1 MKKITYNI
9 LAIILLLQMSLSA
22 QRIKDIAY
30 LSGSEV
36 EQVIGY
42 GLVVGLAGSGDSQRS
57 AFTVQSV
64 TSMLK
69 RFGIT
74 IPQDQLKTKNVA
86 AVMVTATLNS
96 FLKSGSK
103 FDVVVSSMGDSKSL
117 AGGTLLMTPLSGLSG
132 EVYGVAQGPLSVG
145 GFDVQT
151 SSGSRVS
158 KNHTSAGRVP
168 RGGVLRRDINPMV
181 DYSSGL
187 SVLLKNPDLTTASNV
202 SNIINSTF
210 GNATAKANDASEI
223 VVTIPADKQNN
234 IIQFLSELESLEV
247 TTDYIAKVVLNER
260 TGTVVAGS
268 HVKIM
273 PVSIT
278 HGNLNIDVKSNPV
291 VSQPGDFSRT
301 GRTVFFNNLTP
312 KVTEDSSKTIAING
326 ASNVQ
331 EVATALNSLKVTPQ
345 DIISIFQAL
354 KESGALVAELVII

>member
-1 MKKITYNI
+1 MKKTIYYI
-9 LAIILLLQMSLSA
+9 LAIILFLQITTSA

-42 GLVVGLAGSGDSQRS
+42 GLVVGLAGTGDSHRS
-57 AFTVQSV
+57 AFTIQSV

-74 IPQDQLKTKNVA
+74 VPQAQLKTKNVA

-103 FDVVVSSMGDSKSL
+103 FDVNVSSLGDSKSL
-117 AGGTLLMTPLSGLSG
+117 AGGTLLMTPLSGMNG
-132 EVYGVAQGPLSVG
+132 DVYGLAQGPMSVG
-145 GFDVQT
+145 GYDLQT
-151 SSGSRVS
+151 SSGGRVS
-158 KNHTSAGRVP
+158 KNHTSAGRIP
-168 RGGVLRRDINPMV
+168 RGGVLKRDINPLV

-187 SVLLKNPDLTTASNV
+187 SVFLKNPDLSTASNM
-202 SNIINSTF
+202 SNAINSAF
-210 GNATAKANDASEI
+210 GPNTAKANDASEI
-223 VVTIPADKQNN
+223 VVTVPADKQENVVA
-234 IIQFLSELESLEV
+234 FLAELESLEINI
-247 TTDYIAKVVLNER
+247 DYIAKVVLNER
-260 TGTVVAGS
+260 TGTVVAGA

-278 HGNLNIDVKSNPV
+278 HGNLNIDVKSMPV
-291 VSQPGDFSRT
+291 ISQPGAFSRT
-301 GRTVFFNNLTP
+301 GRTVFFNNLVP
-312 KVTEDSSKTIAING
+312 EVTEDTSKTVAISG

-331 EVATALNSLKVTPQ
+331 EVAAALNSLNVSPQ

>member
-1 MKKITYNI
+1 MKKMIIYIFALI
-9 LAIILLLQMSLSA
+9 LVWQTTTSA

-36 EQVIGY
+36 EQIIGY
-42 GLVVGLAGSGDSQRS
+42 GLVVGLAGTGDSHRS

-74 IPQDQLKTKNVA
+74 VPQSKLKTKNVA
-86 AVMVTATLNS
+86 AVMITATLNS
-96 FLKSGSK
+96 FLKTGSK
-103 FDVVVSSMGDSKSL
+103 FDVNISSLGDSKSL
-117 AGGTLLMTPLSGLSG
+117 AGGTLLMTPLSGING
-132 EVYGVAQGPLSVG
+132 DVYGFAQGPLSVG
-145 GFDVQT
+145 GYDVQT
-151 SSGSRVS
+151 SSGGRVS

-168 RGGVLRRDINPMV
+168 RGGVLKRDINPMV

-187 SVLLKNPDLTTASNV
+187 SVLLKNPDLSTASNM
-202 SNIINSTF
+202 SNIINTAF
-210 GNATAKANDASEI
+210 GDNTAKANDASEI
-223 VVTIPADKQNN
+223 VVTIPADKQEN
-234 IIQFLSELESLEV
+234 IVQFLAELESLEV
-247 TTDYIAKVVLNER
+247 TIDYIAKVVLNER
-260 TGTVVAGS
+260 TGTIVAGA

-278 HGNLNIDVKSNPV
+278 HGNLNIDVKSMPV
-291 VSQPGDFSRT
+291 ISQPGAFAKK
-301 GRTVFFNNLTP
+301 GRTVFFNNLIP
-312 KVTEDSSKTIAING
+312 EATEDSSKTIALDA

-331 EVATALNSLKVTPQ
+331 EVAAALNSLHVSPQ